1 MPEVSVD
8 FTDNIQGKMEINVHY
23 DQSLSQERKLLE
35 KNSEPLSNNVLV
47 LYVDSVSRKNA
58 IRELKSTLKFF
69 EKFMP

>member
-47 LYVDSVSRKNA
+47 LYVDSV
-58 IRELKSTLKFF
+58 
-69 EKFMP
+69 